1 MPGATR
7 TLAGVF
13 VGKEVGNRL
22 YAEELMQD
30 RFVIRK
36 HHHDGGLQRLGE
48 VCGSN
53 KTYIASRMSG
63 QQVAKCGSFRE
74 AAFALTR
81 V

>member
-1 MPGATR
+1 MPGATK
-7 TLAGVF
+7 TIAGVF

-36 HHHDGGLQRLGE
+36 HHQDGGLQRLGE

-63 QQVAKCGSFRE
+63 EQVAKCSSFQE
-74 AAFALTR
+74 AAHALTR
-81 V
+81 C